1 MSFYQNIIISIRR
14 FRSEKVNT
22 LISLTGLVLALSI
35 VTVVLVFILN
45 ELNYNSF
52 YKNKD
57 RIYRILNYSKV
68 ENKYWATNPYQ
79 IGQIAREK
87 FSEVIAATPQY
98 NIHNAKFQKNNEF
111 IEEESVLGTDSS
123 FFTVFGVKILQG
135 KLHGFDATK
144 DQILLSTSMAKKY
157 FGRENPIGKPLK
169 MKLNNLVYNMQVA
182 AIFEDIPN
190 NTSIKADLMVNMD
203 IAFDD
208 LEKNLI
214 TGGNQMDRKS
224 MKDAWTNVFFTNY
237 LLLNESVSIPLFQEK
252 LSKLGNEYS
261 DGKKKYTLSAQAL
274 SDVYFKSSGYID
286 NHETDSGDLKMLFVL
301 GSIGILILIIACINY
316 LNLALAQAITR
327 LKSFAVRKTF
337 GASQKDILQ
346 QLLYDYCLLSVLAL
360 PFAIALAQISLPFIS
375 ELLGKSYALHID
387 SNFITG
393 FSILIALTIITGLIT
408 AGATFLRFRQSK
420 LTIMLKGAKAG
431 QNQKFTLQ
439 KAMIVFQILIFIVLL
454 SCTFVIQKQVNY
466 AFTKDLGFAKE
477 ELISVNIGDMNKD
490 ILKQKLMN
498 IPSVKSVSSAMWLP
512 PTSNQMYMKIKHAE
526 RPDEDVSVSGLFVDY
541 DFAKTMGIKI
551 LLGEGFQVEKYQSG
565 VLVNQSAADALGLT
579 DLIGKKTNFGIVRG
593 LIADFHMF
601 SLKDEIPPMLLV
613 LSPSSSREMII
624 RVSTQNIHN
633 TISQIKNTWDSL
645 EGGEAIDITFTD
657 DALNELYQSEIQ
669 FSKTIGLLAFIA
681 ILIASL
687 GLLGLSLFIGKQRR
701 KEIGVR
707 KANGAKT
714 HEIIKMLNQDFFK
727 LVLIA
732 FIPAC
737 PVSWYIMNK
746 WLQNFAYKTE
756 LSWWIFAIAGIIAMG
771 IALFTVSWQSWRAA
785 RRNPVESLRYE

>member
-14 FRSEKVNT
+14 FRSEKVST

-35 VTVVLVFILN
+35 VTIVLVFILN

-57 RIYRILNYSKV
+57 RIYRVLNYSKV

-79 IGQIAREK
+79 VGQLAKEK
-87 FSEVIAATPQY
+87 FSEVIAATHQY
-98 NIHNAKFQKNNEF
+98 NVYGTQFQKNNEY
-111 IEEESVLGTDSS
+111 ISEESVLGTDSS

-135 KLHGFDATK
+135 DLHGFNEIKTH
-144 DQILLSTSMAKKY
+144 ILISNSMAKKY

-169 MKLNNLVYNMQVA
+169 MKLNNLDYHMQVA
-182 AIFEDIPN
+182 AVFEDIPN
-190 NTSIKADLMVNMD
+190 NTSVKANFIVNTD

-208 LEKNLI
+208 LEKNII
-214 TGGNQMDRKS
+214 TGGNQVDRKS
-224 MKDAWTNVFFTNY
+224 MKDAWTSVFFTNY
-237 LLLNESVSIPLFQEK
+237 LLLNESASIPLFQEK
-252 LSKLGNEYS
+252 LLKLGNEYS
-261 DGKKKYTLSAQAL
+261 NGKKKFTLSAQAL
-274 SDVYFKSSGYID
+274 SDVYFKSKGYID
-286 NHETDSGDLKMLFVL
+286 NHKTDSGDLKMLFVL

-337 GASQKDILQ
+337 GASQNDILQ
-346 QLLYDYCLLSVLAL
+346 QLLFDYCLLSLLAL
-360 PFAIALAQISLPFIS
+360 PFAIAMAQISLPIIS

-387 SNFITG
+387 SNFIAG
-393 FSILIALTIITGLIT
+393 FSILISLTLVTGLIT
-408 AGATFLRFRQSK
+408 AGATFLRFNQSH
-420 LTIMLKGAKAG
+420 LTNMLKGAKAG

-477 ELISVNIGDMNKD
+477 ELISVSIGDRNKD
-490 ILKQKLMN
+490 ILKQKLLK

-512 PTSNQMYMKIKHAE
+512 PTNNKMYMGIKRVD

-551 LLGEGFQVEKYQSG
+551 LLGEDFQIEKHQSG
-565 VLVNQSAADALGLT
+565 VLVNQSAANALGLK
-579 DLIGKKTNFGIVRG
+579 DIIGKKTSFGIIRG

-601 SLKDEIPPMLLV
+601 SLKDEIPPMLLN
-613 LSPSSSREMII
+613 LSPSSSKQMVI
-624 RVSTQNIHN
+624 RISTSNIHN
-633 TISQIKNTWDSL
+633 TINQIRNTWESF
-645 EGGEAIDITFTD
+645 EGGEAIDLTFTD

-687 GLLGLSLFIGKQRR
+687 GLLGLSLFIGKQRI

-714 HEIIKMLNQDFFK
+714 HEIIKMLNQDFSK
-727 LVLIA
+727 LVFIA

-737 PVSWYIMNK
+737 PVSWYVMNK
-746 WLQNFAYKTE
+746 WLENFAYRTE
-756 LSWWIFAIAGIIAMG
+756 LSWWVFALAGIIAMG
-771 IALFTVSWQSWRAA
+771 IALLTVTWQSWKAA
-785 RRNPVESLRYE
+785 KRNPVESLRYE